1 VKAWGKEILIQITM
15 RQRGEIAMRSITY
28 LTATVTSV
36 ALIGVVCALPPRANS
51 QESKSCVTWEEVKS
65 EVESLYDQFLYSK
78 SLGYSHPLPELPDG
92 FKNGCVFGDNGAYVI
107 SISVLKD
114 EMRPRLTQDYDTLFG
129 IIPRYSSIVDVES
142 AIDEN
147 RESLNFYN
155 ICGSLGTA
163 STSFCQD
170 LPTDKVYIKE
180 GLVCLQKLCIEAD
193 SALQTELVRLW
204 NAALEQ
210 RQR

>member
-1 VKAWGKEILIQITM
+1 MKKQKKQIHALNYLLTTTFT
-15 RQRGEIAMRSITY
+15 SI
-28 LTATVTSV
+28 V
-36 ALIGVVCALPPRANS
+36 LIGVACAFPQKANAQNS
-51 QESKSCVTWEEVKS
+51 RNCVTWEEVKS
-65 EVESLYDQFLYSK
+65 EVESLYSQFLYSDR
-78 SLGYSHPLPELPDG
+78 LGYSHPLPELPDG
-92 FKNGCVFGDNGAYVI
+92 FQNGCVFGDNGAYVI

-114 EMRPRLTQDYDTLFG
+114 EMRPRLTQYYDTLFG

-204 NAALEQ
+204 KAALEQ

>member
-1 VKAWGKEILIQITM
+1 
-15 RQRGEIAMRSITY
+15 MRSITY
-28 LTATVTSV
+28 LTATLTSV

-65 EVESLYDQFLYSK
+65 EVESLYDQFLYSE

-147 RESLNFYN
+147 LNFYN

-193 SALQTELVRLW
+193 RALQTELVRLW